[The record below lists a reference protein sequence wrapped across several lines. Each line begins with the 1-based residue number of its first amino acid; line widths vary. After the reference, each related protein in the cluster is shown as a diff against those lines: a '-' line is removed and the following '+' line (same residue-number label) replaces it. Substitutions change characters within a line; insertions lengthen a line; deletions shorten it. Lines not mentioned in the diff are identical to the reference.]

1 MTKSLQSALAPLFIT
16 SSFHNLGLF
25 EYPIGQP
32 RLYSSCLYALAKW
45 SIVMYLYYPVL
56 IYTWQNN
63 FGQFIKFFLTILT
76 VFTSVF
82 VSLYRYKELKVCLH
96 ELSIVDDTL
105 EALGAPKKY
114 RVLRKWI
121 LRIIIGWNIYSITKF
136 VRTISIV
143 IVLYSFQ
150 QISFSYLYDLFII
163 FYINYVITSSA
174 LICGTVLGYTSSR
187 FHQVNNLLRTIY
199 SNIFEN
205 NADYRCTMQNRS
217 ILVSQRITGA
227 KNRKQYM
234 WIIK

>member
-16 SSFHNLGLF
+16 SSFHSLSLF

-45 SIVMYLYYPVL
+45 SIVMYLYYPL
-56 IYTWQNN
+56 FIYTWQNH
-63 FGQFIKFFLTILT
+63 FGQFIRFFLNILIAYI
-76 VFTSVF
+76 SVF

-121 LRIIIGWNIYSITKF
+121 LRIIIGWNIYNFIDFVKSFIT
-136 VRTISIV
+136 SG
-143 IVLYSFQ
+143 LSYSFKHT
-150 QISFSYLYDLFII
+150 FRYYFVFITVI
-163 FYINYVITSSA
+163 YSNYTIASSA

-187 FHQVNNLLRTIY
+187 FHRVNNLLRIIY
-199 SNIFEN
+199 SDIFEN
-205 NADYRCTMQNRS
+205 NADYRCTRQNRS
-217 ILVSQRITGA
+217 ILVSQWITGA
-227 KNRKQYM
+227 MNRKQHM
-234 WIIK
+234 WIIM